1 MAIADHR
8 THIATTQVDL
18 FDEVDAI
25 DWDDLPRTALLT
37 EDLIR
42 RFAADKA
49 LFRRLLHAVP
59 DDPYLWAKC
68 EEDVVEDKIVLWDD
82 VDKGLRIR
90 LRMATAYQQQLA
102 HCHRF
107 SFTNL
112 VLRGRYLHRNYEAE
126 NGFDE
131 NTLPEEVRPVIL
143 HEDRAGDCFTIH
155 HEALHSTAFTE
166 LGTISLVL
174 RGNPVK
180 ERAPVM
186 FKEARGRADAV
197 ADRQAKRAAAGLPE
211 EEPETAGVGE
221 MFFRVGEDLES
232 PERRAE
238 RQMTPEKHQYWCRH
252 LEELGI
258 V

>member
-1 MAIADHR
+1 MPTAHHR
-8 THIATTQVDL
+8 NHIHATPVEL
-18 FDEVDAI
+18 FDGVGTI
-25 DWDDLPRTALLT
+25 DWEDLPRTALLT

-49 LFRRLLHAVP
+49 LFRRLLLAVV

-82 VDKGLRIR
+82 VEKGLRIR

-112 VLRGRYLHRNYEAE
+112 VLRGRYLHRNYVAE

-131 NTLPEEVRPVIL
+131 NTLPEDVRPVIL

-155 HEALHSTAFTE
+155 HDALHSTAFTE
-166 LGTISLVL
+166 IGTISLVL

-186 FKEARGRADAV
+186 FKEARGRAEAL
-197 ADRQAKRAAAGLPE
+197 ATRQAGGAPGTIAE
-211 EEPETAGVGE
+211 EEPDAAAVGE
-221 MFFRVGEDLES
+221 MFYRVGEELES

-238 RQMTPEKHQYWCRH
+238 RQMTVEKHRYWCSH

>member
-1 MAIADHR
+1 MPTEDHR
-8 THIATTQVDL
+8 NHIHTTPVDL
-18 FDEVDAI
+18 FDGVARI
-25 DWDDLPRTALLT
+25 DWDDLRRTAVLT

-49 LFRRLLHAVP
+49 LFRRLLLAVE

-82 VDKGLRIR
+82 VEKGLRIR

-112 VLRGRYLHRNYEAE
+112 VLKGRYLHRNYIAE
-126 NGFDE
+126 HGFDE
-131 NTLPEEVRPVIL
+131 NALPEDVRPVIL

-166 LGTISLVL
+166 IGTISLVL
-174 RGNPVK
+174 RGNPIK
-180 ERAPVM
+180 QRAPVM
-186 FKEARGRADAV
+186 FKEARGRAEALAERRSAPGSAAV
-197 ADRQAKRAAAGLPE
+197 AE
-211 EEPETAGVGE
+211 EEPEAAEVGE
-221 MFFRVGEDLES
+221 VFFRVGEEQES

-238 RQMTPEKHQYWCRH
+238 RQMTYEKYHYWCSR
-252 LEELGI
+252 LEQLGL

>member
-1 MAIADHR
+1 MPTVDHR
-8 THIATTQVDL
+8 NHIHATPVDL
-18 FDEVDAI
+18 FDDITTI
-25 DWDDLPRTALLT
+25 DWNDLPRTAVVT

-49 LFRRLLHAVP
+49 LFRRLLHAVQE
-59 DDPYLWAKC
+59 DPYLWAKC

-82 VDKGLRIR
+82 VEKGLRIR

-112 VLRGRYLHRNYEAE
+112 VLRGRYLHRNYVAR

-131 NTLPEEVRPVIL
+131 NALPEDVQPVIL
-143 HEDRAGDCFTIH
+143 HEDKAGDCFTIH

-166 LGTISLVL
+166 VGTISLVL
-174 RGNPVK
+174 RGNPIK

-186 FKEARGRADAV
+186 FKEARGRAEALASREATKVSGAV
-197 ADRQAKRAAAGLPE
+197 AE
-211 EEPETAGVGE
+211 VEPETATVGE
-221 MFFRVGEDLES
+221 IFFRVGEEQES
-232 PERRAE
+232 PERRAQ
-238 RQMTPEKHQYWCRH
+238 RQMTHEKYRHWCDR
-252 LEELGI
+252 LEEMEI